1 MLERGFWFIL
11 GLIHLPPFAAFFMP
25 SLITRLY
32 GVAGDDANFAMLQH
46 RAALFGLVVIA
57 CAWAAVDPSSRK
69 LAFVITAV
77 SMLSFLTI
85 YAIHGQPISLRAI
98 AIADLIGLP
107 FLAYVGWKVFLP
119 S

>member
-1 MLERGFWFIL
+1 MERGFWCIL

-32 GVAGDDANFAMLQH
+32 GVAGDDVNFALLQH

-57 CAWAAVDPSSRK
+57 CVWAAVDPSSRK
-69 LAFVITAV
+69 LAFILTAV
-77 SMLSFLTI
+77 SMISFLVI
-85 YAIHGQPISLRAI
+85 YAIHGQPISLRTI
-98 AIADLIGLP
+98 AIADVIGFPL
-107 FLAYVGWKVFLP
+107 LAYVGWKAFLP